1 MVDTTPG
8 RRRLPGRRDQDCLR
22 REGPGPPGRGTGAHR
37 WYPRFATQALLAQ
50 VGVLALVVGVG
61 VALTAVLLRTE
72 LEQQYE
78 QRALTIARAVA
89 ADPTVA
95 GHVAVGK
102 PSPDVRRRT
111 EAVRVRTGALFV
123 SIADVRGVRHAHI
136 DTTHAGR
143 VGTVSREVLRGREV
157 VAVEHGTLGTSAR
170 GRVPLRDAEGAVVG
184 EVVAG
189 ISATAIDYR
198 LSHLLRAAT
207 GLMAGTLLLG
217 VAGAAVLTRRLKVQ
231 TLGLEPRDLA
241 DLVRGREAVLHGID
255 EGVLAIDQENR
266 ISVCNAAASRLLGT
280 SPEPGT
286 ELGRA
291 GLPVG
296 LRELS
301 EGRRPVRGVLVTT
314 TDRTLIVSATPV
326 STGERDLGF
335 VVTMRDRTELDQMAR
350 ELEVVRAL
358 SDALR
363 AQAHEYTNR
372 LHTLFGLLRL
382 GHQGEAETYLGELID
397 DPLAVE
403 HGDDGRL
410 RDPYIRGVLAA
421 KNATASERG
430 VHLRLSDESF
440 VPGRLTAPLD
450 VVTILGNLLDNA
462 IAAAATG
469 GRQPAWVEVS
479 LVTQTERL
487 DLIVADSGD
496 GVPED
501 LRDTLFEPGITTN
514 ADDERAHGIGLALAR
529 QLTRRHGGDLEL
541 TGTGGTECGAVF
553 VATLP
558 GVLDPAGELTA
569 VAEPVED
576 KSVPAQAKR
585 SS

>member
-1 MVDTTPG
+1 MSFPWT
-8 RRRLPGRRDQDCLR
+8 
-22 REGPGPPGRGTGAHR
+22 R

-50 VGVLALVVGVG
+50 GAVLALVVGVG
-61 VALTAVLLRTE
+61 FALTAVLLRAE
-72 LEQQYE
+72 LEQQYQ

-89 ADPTVA
+89 ADRTVA
-95 GHVAVGK
+95 GYVAVGK

-123 SIADVRGVRHAHI
+123 SVADNRGVRHAHV
-136 DTTHAGR
+136 DPTHAGR
-143 VGTVSREVLRGREV
+143 AGTVTREVLRGREV
-157 VAVEHGTLGTSAR
+157 VAIEHGTLGTSAR
-170 GRVPLRDAEGAVVG
+170 GRVPLRDDEGAVVG
-184 EVVAG
+184 EVVVG
-189 ISATAIDYR
+189 ISATAIDDR
-198 LSHLLRAAT
+198 LSHLLRAAM
-207 GLMAGTLLLG
+207 GFMAGTLLLG
-217 VAGAAVLTRRLKVQ
+217 VAGVAVLTRRLKVQ

-255 EGVLAIDQENR
+255 EGVLAIDQDNR
-266 ISVCNAAASRLLGT
+266 ISVCNDAAARLLGT
-280 SPEPGT
+280 SPAPGT

-301 EGRRPVRGVLVTT
+301 EGRRPARGVLVTT
-314 TDRTLIVSATPV
+314 TDRTLVVSATPV
-326 STGERDLGF
+326 STRERDLGL
-335 VVTMRDRTELDQMAR
+335 VVTMRDRTELDQVAR
-350 ELEVVRAL
+350 ELDVVRAL

-372 LHTLFGLLRL
+372 LHTIFGLLRL
-382 GHQGEAETYLGELID
+382 GHHGEAEAYLAELID

-403 HGDDGRL
+403 HGDGGRL

-440 VPGRLTAPLD
+440 VPSQLTAPLD

-462 IAAAATG
+462 IAAAAEG
-469 GRQPAWVEVS
+469 ERRPAWVEVS
-479 LVTQTERL
+479 LVAQADSL
-487 DLIVADSGD
+487 DMIVADSGD
-496 GVPED
+496 GVLED
-501 LRDTLFEPGITTN
+501 LRGTLFEPGITTS
-514 ADDERAHGIGLALAR
+514 ADDEQPHGIGLALAR

-541 TGTGGTECGAVF
+541 AGTGGTECGAVF

-558 GVLDPAGELTA
+558 GVLGSAGESATL
-569 VAEPVED
+569 AEPAED
-576 KSVPAQAKR
+576 ESVPALAKE